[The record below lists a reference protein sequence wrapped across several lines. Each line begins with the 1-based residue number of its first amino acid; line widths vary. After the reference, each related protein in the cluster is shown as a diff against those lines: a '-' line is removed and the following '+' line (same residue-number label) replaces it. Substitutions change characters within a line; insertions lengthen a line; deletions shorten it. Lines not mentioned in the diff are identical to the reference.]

1 MKPVR
6 RIHKPGRT
14 RSSQL
19 PVIEQQAN
27 LDGEMLDSVTQSLF
41 SLTLTLRA
49 ARKGMSENSKE
60 TERLLDSAED
70 LAQRALSEMCAL
82 TFEVR
87 PEAREQVGLASA
99 LQTHT
104 RSLQARSGL
113 AIHLSIKGDR
123 RLRTEL
129 EEALYQIVRA
139 ALRDVVVYAQAT
151 EAWAELNLEGENVYI
166 SIRNNSR
173 DSDFPTQSVAAIR
186 AKVEDLGGAIEVKRH
201 EEGGTELL
209 AWVPTP

>member
-1 MKPVR
+1 
-6 RIHKPGRT
+6 
-14 RSSQL
+14 
-19 PVIEQQAN
+19 
-27 LDGEMLDSVTQSLF
+27 MLDSVTQSLF